1 MNNNTYDPD
10 LNFFLTSIRSD
21 AKFGIIIFDPPYDFI
36 VTK

>member
-10 LNFFLTSIRSD
+10 LNFFLTSIHSD
-21 AKFGIIIFDPPYDFI
+21 AKFGIITFDPSYDFI